1 MNIIPAPVLLGLI
14 RLLGALLI
22 GFLVLKTIYEV
33 WRRTKGKDLALY
45 NEDDEIPYGVSGRYF
60 GSAFFGKLIFQLI
73 SVKVWG
79 LVAGTAISTYLATH
93 SIETTTVLDPQYGT
107 TGTVKTP
114 IITGAQWTT
123 FNTTIWALIF
133 GMKEIFR
140 VADMRLKA
148 DTQQALEVKKAE
160 TDEKIKL
167 TQEKARTESIVLSQI
182 AQQQSSMSG
191 GQGRPVVDSEGREIV
206 GEEPDAV

>member
-1 MNIIPAPVLLGLI
+1 
-14 RLLGALLI
+14 
-22 GFLVLKTIYEV
+22 
-33 WRRTKGKDLALY
+33 
-45 NEDDEIPYGVSGRYF
+45 
-60 GSAFFGKLIFQLI
+60 
-73 SVKVWG
+73 
-79 LVAGTAISTYLATH
+79 
-93 SIETTTVLDPQYGT
+93 
-107 TGTVKTP
+107 
-114 IITGAQWTT
+114 
-123 FNTTIWALIF
+123 
-133 GMKEIFR
+133 MKEIFR

-167 TQEKARTESIVLSQI
+167 TQEKARAESIVLSQI